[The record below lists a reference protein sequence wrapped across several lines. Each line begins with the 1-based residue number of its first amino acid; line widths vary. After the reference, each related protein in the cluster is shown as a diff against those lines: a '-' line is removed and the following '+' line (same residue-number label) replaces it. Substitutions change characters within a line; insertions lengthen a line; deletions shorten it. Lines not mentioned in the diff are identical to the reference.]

1 MLICKKV
8 KGSVKSLLRNKS
20 RHIFFSKLNFI
31 SILVP
36 LCVCV
41 YTSAIHFMLTYLNTQ
56 FQRWGGNFLKK
67 TNTLSQ
73 LPSQM
78 TAVGLSESRSVMS
91 NFLRLHG
98 LYNSWNSLGQNTG
111 MGSLSLLQGIFPTQG
126 SNPGLPHCRQILYQL
141 SYQGSLRILEWVAYP
156 FSSGSSWPRDW
167 TEVSCIADRFFASW
181 ATREAPYWL
190 NYYCFVL
197 FDCFSWSL
205 HFLLLWLNLFLG

>member
-1 MLICKKV
+1 MLICKKL

-41 YTSAIHFMLTYLNTQ
+41 YTSAIHFRLTYLNTQ

-91 NFLRLHG
+91 NSLRLHG
-98 LYNSWNSLGQNTG
+98 LYSSWNSLGQNTG
-111 MGSLSLLQGIFPTQG
+111 MGSLSLLQGIFPTQRL
-126 SNPGLPHCRQILYQL
+126 NPRLPHCMRILYQL
-141 SYQGSLRILEWVAYP
+141 SHKGSPRILEWVAYP
-156 FSSGSSWPRDW
+156 FSRGSSRPKNQTR
-167 TEVSCIADRFFASW
+167 VFCIAGRFFTNW
-181 ATREAPYWL
+181 AIREAVVGL
-190 NYYCFVL
+190 
-197 FDCFSWSL
+197 DI
-205 HFLLLWLNLFLG
+205 